1 MWNQTSCWVTN
12 NTYSGVNQNTGYE
25 GKLTSSAWRRGEN
38 GSPFNV
44 ELRETQSI
52 VCISTG

>member
-1 MWNQTSCWVTN
+1 MTN

-44 ELRETQSI
+44 ELRET
-52 VCISTG
+52 